1 VEKNVRK
8 CKKVGN
14 YFIIL
19 QNIYQAT
26 EMAGFFGTYS
36 AKIDDKGRV
45 VIPSAIK
52 NAVPADQLEFIIR
65 KDMYSDC
72 LEMYTMQEWTLYADS
87 VRAKLDIPF
96 DEEDM
101 MYWRTFMAD
110 TTSAIPD
117 PKLGRIS
124 VPKDLL
130 DKCGIIKEVVFF
142 CLGYKIEIW
151 AKEALEGSRLSTEQF
166 KAKSKSLAAK
176 K

>member
-8 CKKVGN
+8 CNKVGN
-14 YFIIL
+14 NFLFL
-19 QNIYQAT
+19 QNNYQAT

-52 NAVPADQLEFIIR
+52 NAVPAEQLEFIIR
-65 KDMYSDC
+65 KDMYSEC

-96 DEEDM
+96 NEEDM

-110 TTSAIPD
+110 TSSATPD

-130 DKCGIIKEVVFF
+130 EKCGIVKEVVFF